1 MTIIDKKNI
10 FMNLNCADLVQP
22 KNNINLTYL
31 EIATVAVAGIR
42 HFLADFLKYLKINI
56 DVFSELNIFRKRR
69 ITVMS
74 SGHFRSWVPV

>member
-31 EIATVAVAGIR
+31 EIATFAIAGIR
-42 HFLADFLKYLKINI
+42 YFLADFLKY
-56 DVFSELNIFRKRR
+56 
-69 ITVMS
+69 
-74 SGHFRSWVPV
+74 